1 MNDKFDLLMA
11 FPKYRRLV
19 NRLKATNRDNK
30 NLRKNLNEQ
39 FVKNNIQDIK
49 IKDYKQLIKKLRKE
63 IKELRKSETIRN

>member
-1 MNDKFDLLMA
+1 MNNKFDLLMA

>member
-1 MNDKFDLLMA
+1 MNNKFDLLMA
-11 FPKYRRLV
+11 FPKYRRLI
-19 NRLKATNRDNK
+19 NRLKVSNRDNK

-63 IKELRKSETIRN
+63 IKELRKNERI

>member
-11 FPKYRRLV
+11 FPRYRRLV

-30 NLRKNLNEQ
+30 NLRKNWKAQIADNELL
-39 FVKNNIQDIK
+39 KERLK
-49 IKDYKQLIKKLRKE
+49 KHKELIEDLRKE

>member
-30 NLRKNLNEQ
+30 NLRRNLNEQ
-39 FVKNNIQDIK
+39 FVKNTFQDAEIK
-49 IKDYKQLIKKLRKE
+49 EYKVLIKNLRKE
-63 IKELRKSETIRN
+63 IKELKKKWNSLK

>member
-1 MNDKFDLLMA
+1 MNNKFDLLMA
-11 FPKYRRLV
+11 FPKYRRLI
-19 NRLKATNRDNK
+19 NRLKTTNRDNK

-63 IKELRKSETIRN
+63 IKELRKNERI

>member
-1 MNDKFDLLMA
+1 MNNKFDFLMA

-19 NRLKATNRDNK
+19 NRLKASNRDNK

-63 IKELRKSETIRN
+63 IKELRKNERI

>member
-1 MNDKFDLLMA
+1 MNNKFDLLMA
-11 FPKYRRLV
+11 FPKYRRLI

-63 IKELRKSETIRN
+63 IKELRKNERI

>member
-1 MNDKFDLLMA
+1 MNNKFDLLMA
-11 FPKYRRLV
+11 FPKYRRLI
-19 NRLKATNRDNK
+19 NRLKASNRDNK

-63 IKELRKSETIRN
+63 IKELRKNERI

>member
-63 IKELRKSETIRN
+63 IKELRKNERI